1 MQFKGTLKEKFKA
14 NRVPG
19 IQAYNARSSFVKH
32 PASSDARASHPI
44 NLAIE
49 QEQEQEQEQ
58 KQEQEQEQKHLGPPF
73 KEKEE

>member
-1 MQFKGTLKEKFKA
+1 MQGRPL
-14 NRVPG
+14 
-19 IQAYNARSSFVKH
+19 SSIRHPATQEH
-32 PASSDARASHPI
+32 PASPPI

>member
-32 PASSDARASHPI
+32 PASSDARASSI
-44 NLAIE
+44 AADKLSDRARARARARA
-49 QEQEQEQEQ
+49 
-58 KQEQEQEQKHLGPPF
+58 KARARARAKASRSSF
-73 KEKEE
+73 